1 MSKFIRNF
9 TLYVTNK
16 KQVITQFGRWCIPNR
31 PNSNRNATL
40 IMDRSN
46 EDHCGVCGDNLLYS
60 QNNLIKIQEN
70 NTSWDKLSAEEKFYF
85 PYTM

>member
-1 MSKFIRNF
+1 MSKIIRMF
-9 TLYVTNK
+9 TATK
-16 KQVITQFGRWCIPNR
+16 TQIGRWCIPNR
-31 PNSNRNATL
+31 PNYNRNATL

-60 QNNLIKIQEN
+60 KNNLIKISNEM
-70 NTSWDKLSAEEKFYF
+70 SWKYLSVEEKYYF